1 MAATEQGP
9 AAVCRESL
17 NVIKIHGNRI
27 MDIYHQIVSLL
38 EQGQAL
44 VVATLVAR
52 EGSGAR
58 RPGARMIITGKGT
71 THGSLGG
78 GLVDART
85 VEAAQRVQA
94 SGEPEL
100 LTIDPDQAGADTCG
114 SRVRVFVE
122 PVAPGPVVLIIGAGH
137 VGRATAAAAGSAGL
151 RVVLMDDRDPGETGA
166 AHRPCRMEDVF
177 RDVPVPPSAMV
188 VISTRSH
195 SMDYQV
201 LVQALATP
209 ARFIGLLGSRR
220 KRESF
225 FARLR
230 QEGVATQDLE
240 RIVTPVG
247 LDIGARTPA
256 EIAVSIT
263 AQLIAVSRESR
274 P

>member
-1 MAATEQGP
+1 
-9 AAVCRESL
+9 
-17 NVIKIHGNRI
+17 
-27 MDIYHQIVSLL
+27 
-38 EQGQAL
+38 
-44 VVATLVAR
+44 
-52 EGSGAR
+52 
-58 RPGARMIITGKGT
+58 
-71 THGSLGG
+71 
-78 GLVDART
+78 
-85 VEAAQRVQA
+85 
-94 SGEPEL
+94 
-100 LTIDPDQAGADTCG
+100 
-114 SRVRVFVE
+114 
-122 PVAPGPVVLIIGAGH
+122 
-137 VGRATAAAAGSAGL
+137 
-151 RVVLMDDRDPGETGA
+151 MDDRDPGETGA
-166 AHRPCRMEDVF
+166 AHRPCRMKDVF

-188 VISTRSH
+188 VICTRSH